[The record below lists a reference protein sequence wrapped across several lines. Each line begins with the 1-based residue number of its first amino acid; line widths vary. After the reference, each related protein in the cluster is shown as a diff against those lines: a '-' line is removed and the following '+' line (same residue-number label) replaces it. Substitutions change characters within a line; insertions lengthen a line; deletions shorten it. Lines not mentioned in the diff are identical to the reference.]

1 MNLLVDTQSF
11 IWFCSESGALPTKI
25 RNIMNDKKNNLKISV
40 ASLWEITIKM
50 SLSKLVLAWEIDE
63 IIKKTYNEGFE
74 ILHID
79 TQSLLVLRNLKFI
92 HKDPFDRMIISQSI
106 SRNIPVISSDKI
118 FKDYNVN
125 LIWE

>member
-11 IWFCSESGALPTKI
+11 IWFCSESKELPGKI
-25 RNIMNDKKNNLKISV
+25 RNIMDDRKNNLKISI

-63 IIKKTYNEGFE
+63 IIKKTYKEGFE
-74 ILHID
+74 ILNID
-79 TQSLLVLRNLKFI
+79 TQSLLILRNLKFI

-106 SRNIPVISSDKI
+106 SWNMPIISSDKI

-125 LIWE
+125 LIW

>member
-11 IWFCSESGALPTKI
+11 IWFCSESGALPAEI
-25 RNIMNDKKNNLKISV
+25 RNIMNDKKNNLKISI

-106 SRNIPVISSDKI
+106 SGI
-118 FKDYNVN
+118 Y
-125 LIWE
+125 L